1 MQAYV
6 LPEFGD
12 PDVFESREL
21 PVPEPGPNEVLV
33 EVHATSVN
41 PLDSRIRRE
50 GRSLVDLPAV
60 LGYDVSG
67 VVEDVGPGV
76 EDFEA
81 GDAVFYTPTLFE
93 QGTYAEYHVARS
105 DLVAH
110 KPPELSHA
118 EAASLPVVGCTA
130 WEAVV
135 DRLAIELG
143 GTVLIHGGGGV
154 GAQAVQLA
162 AAAGARVVCVTG
174 EATIDLVQRLG
185 ADRAIDYTSQDFVDV
200 LGEDTEGV
208 DAVLTTVGGD
218 TIQRSL
224 EVLNDHGRIVDI
236 VGEVGDVGQSAKL
249 KNAAVDFMALTRS
262 RRRLEAVARL
272 IGRDQLRPVVDSVLP
287 LSQVAEAHRRL
298 DGGGLRGKIV
308 LQVQDA

>member
-21 PVPEPGPNEVLV
+21 PVPHPGPNEVLV

-50 GRSLVDLPAV
+50 GQSLVELPAV

-67 VVEDVGPGV
+67 VVKDIGPGV
-76 EDFEA
+76 DDFGV

-93 QGTYAEYHVARS
+93 QGTYAEYNVARS
-105 DLVAH
+105 ELVAH
-110 KPPELSHA
+110 KPPDLSHA

-143 GTVLIHGGGGV
+143 DTILIHGGGGV
-154 GAQAVQLA
+154 GTQAVQLA

-174 EATIDLVQRLG
+174 KATLDLVRKLG

-200 LGEDTEGV
+200 LEGDPNGV

-224 EVLNDHGRIVDI
+224 EVLNDYGRIVDI
-236 VGEVGDVGQSAKL
+236 VGEVGEVGQSAKL

-298 DGGGLRGKIV
+298 DGGGLQGKIV
-308 LQVQDA
+308 LQIQDA